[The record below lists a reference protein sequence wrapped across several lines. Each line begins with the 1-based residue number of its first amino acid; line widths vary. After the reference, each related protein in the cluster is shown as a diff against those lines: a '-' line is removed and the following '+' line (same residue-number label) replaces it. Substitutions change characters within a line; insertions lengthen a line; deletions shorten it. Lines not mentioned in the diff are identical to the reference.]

1 MLQLA
6 HSLCFPTPKN
16 EKFFMFMEM
25 FSVEQ
30 TVAKPRWKLQMRR
43 LIALYLCGGRSA
55 IAQKRDWF
63 ESSLGISIA
72 KLMISVGLP
81 LHNGSYE
88 AGL

>member
-6 HSLCFPTPKN
+6 HSLHFPTPKN

-25 FSVEQ
+25 FSVEE
-30 TVAKPRWKLQMRR
+30 TVAKKKMK
-43 LIALYLCGGRSA
+43 IALYPCWGRPA

-63 ESSLGISIA
+63 ESSFGISIA
-72 KLMISVGLP
+72 KLMINVGLP
-81 LHNGSYE
+81 LHNGSYK